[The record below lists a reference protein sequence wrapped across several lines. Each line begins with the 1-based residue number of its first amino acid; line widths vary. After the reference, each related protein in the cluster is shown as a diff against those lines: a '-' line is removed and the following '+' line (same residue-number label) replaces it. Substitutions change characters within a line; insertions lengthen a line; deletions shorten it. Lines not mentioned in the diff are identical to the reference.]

1 MKLWG
6 KELGMK
12 YPVTHRPTGNGLE
25 DEFMKLVAELIN
37 IAYEDG
43 RAGRGG
49 YPKDPAKE
57 LRAFE
62 AYLGRPATEGVPNAI
77 WYLLVQMNKAYKA
90 GGSTPQD
97 AQS

>member
-1 MKLWG
+1 
-6 KELGMK
+6 MK
-12 YPVTHRPTGNGLE
+12 YPVTYRATGNGLE
-25 DEFMKLVAELIN
+25 DEFMELVAELIN
-37 IAYEDG
+37 MAYEDG

-57 LRAFE
+57 MRAFE
-62 AYLGRPATEGVPNAI
+62 EYLGRPAAKGIFNAI
-77 WYLLVQMNKAYKA
+77 RTLTVKMNQAYEA